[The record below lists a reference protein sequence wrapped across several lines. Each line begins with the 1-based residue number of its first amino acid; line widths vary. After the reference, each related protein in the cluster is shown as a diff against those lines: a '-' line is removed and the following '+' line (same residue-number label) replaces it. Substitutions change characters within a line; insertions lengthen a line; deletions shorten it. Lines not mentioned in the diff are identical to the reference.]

1 MAHGTSKGQVD
12 ANFSKRIAS
21 LEARAGQQATMFK
34 TTSSYRPW
42 NMPDELQDRD
52 ILDVP
57 ALHSP
62 CWDRNN
68 INSIYSEQVLAGP
81 GKKGGTSGD
90 LIAMKWQAD
99 FMAAE
104 ERAFRLRHASLPRCA
119 SLMHG
124 RLDGHSRE
132 GISVFSFLKQGVQN
146 YIDAGRAHGATP

>member
-1 MAHGTSKGQVD
+1 MAHGVSKGQVD
-12 ANFSKRIAS
+12 SNFSKRVES
-21 LEARAGQQATMFK
+21 LETRAKEQSEMFQSMDK
-34 TTSSYRPW
+34 FRPW
-42 NMPDELQDRD
+42 HTPDELKGRD
-52 ILDVP
+52 LLDVP
-57 ALHSP
+57 SLHNP

-68 INSIYSEQVLAGP
+68 INSLYSEQILAGP

-124 RLDGHSRE
+124 RLDGHSQS
-132 GISVFSFLKQGVQN
+132 GVSVFSFLKQGVQN
-146 YIDAGRAHGATP
+146 YIDVGRSHGAGA